1 MFYKLPYEALGFT
14 LEEWDDVTPGDRRL
28 IRDWVLNGRNET
40 RLVLYDEYQDDSKI
54 RKVIHQYKL
63 NERPQIHLTYS
74 SFTIY

>member
-1 MFYKLPYEALGFT
+1 MFYSLPYQDLGFSD
-14 LEEWDDVTPGDRRL
+14 EEWEEVTSGDKRL

-40 RLVLYDEYQDDSKI
+40 RTVLYDEYIDDSKI

-63 NERPQIHLTYS
+63 TERPHIQLTYS